1 MGARPLNLRLLSL
14 RPVSFRPFMLRL
26 AAVIVVALSLCVFV
40 GAVQG
45 AEPTAATAA
54 VGTSGEQSAGA
65 APPELL
71 QAFSGTLSP
80 SQIDEI
86 LAVLED
92 QQVREVMREMLIRE
106 YGAAQAEVDEPNRL
120 EIYRARFAELSAAA
134 ATLPADIGA
143 ALHTPNSEGVPGN
156 PGRLFGSIAGLILL
170 GCIAYWITQR
180 ALRQTRDRIDQSSG
194 ASLGRRVGRAIGHIL
209 FDAAEIVAFAVAIV
223 IGYLILSPSDPRAP
237 EILMLLLRAG
247 IIVLIVVKTADFV
260 LRPSAS
266 DARPLP
272 LGDAAALR
280 IFRIVIGI
288 VVLVVVAVGFVRLLG
303 VLGLPDP
310 SGDVAGMIVTAVII
324 GLMIALA
331 WIYRRPVQNAIRRR
345 AGGVAKLGPMASAW
359 PIIATIVGIG
369 LWLFTAD
376 ALIMEQEKI
385 APRFFGSLV
394 IVALVPLLAFY
405 AGRSLRR
412 FYGLDEED
420 AAAPITA
427 VGDEISDGETVE
439 GDEETAQVAA
449 TRAEESAVVHGG
461 FVRLAGAVWATVI
474 IIGLFALA
482 RLWGVDLEEEAGIGA
497 TAARVV
503 FHAGAIVLIS
513 YVIYELIRTA
523 IDRRVRMATRSG
535 AGSQAKR
542 LSTLLP
548 LLQKFVSIVL
558 LVMVA
563 LVILSSLGIEIGPLL
578 AGAGV
583 IGLAIGLGAQ
593 SLVTDIVAGI
603 FFLIDDAF
611 AVGDYVEMGQL
622 RGTVE
627 SISIRS
633 LKLRHH
639 RGAVHTVPFGQM
651 KSLTNYSRDWV
662 IMKMEFRVHPDTDLG
677 VVKKIVKRIGTDL
690 LADPVLGPGFI
701 EPLKSQGVRR
711 IEDDALI
718 IGVKFMSKPGEQFMI
733 RKEAYQRIRDAFAA
747 ADIPFAA
754 RGVAVRVDPLAG
766 ASPEAV
772 TAAAAEAVEQM
783 QPTQQPASQTP

>member
-1 MGARPLNLRLLSL
+1 MGAPSL
-14 RPVSFRPFMLRL
+14 SFRPFMLRL
-26 AAVIVVALSLCVFV
+26 AAAIVVALCLSMFV
-40 GAVQG
+40 GAGQ
-45 AEPTAATAA
+45 AADPAAATAA
-54 VGTSGEQSAGA
+54 IGASDEQTA
-65 APPELL
+65 ASQELL
-71 QAFSGTLSP
+71 QAFAGNLTP
-80 SQIDEI
+80 DQIDEI

-92 QQVREVMREMLIRE
+92 QQVREVMREMLVRE

-120 EIYRARFAELSAAA
+120 EVYRARSAELSAAA
-134 ATLPADIGA
+134 MTLPADIGA
-143 ALHTPNSEGVPGN
+143 ALHTPNSDGVPGN
-156 PGRLFGSIAGLILL
+156 PRRLFGSIAGLVLL
-170 GCIAYWITQR
+170 GCIAYWITR
-180 ALRQTRDRIDQSSG
+180 RLLRRTRDRINQSQS
-194 ASLGRRVGRAIGHIL
+194 ANLGRRVGRAIGNVL
-209 FDAAEIVAFAVAIV
+209 FDAAEIAAFAVAIV
-223 IGYLILSPSDPRAP
+223 IGYLLMSPNDPRAP
-237 EILMLLLRAG
+237 EILMLLLRTG
-247 IIVLIVVKTADFV
+247 IVVLIVIKVADFV
-260 LRPSAS
+260 LRPSDS

-280 IFRIVIGI
+280 IFRIVIGT
-288 VVLVVVAVGFVRLLG
+288 VLLVVVAVGFVRLLG
-303 VLGLPDP
+303 ILGLPEA
-310 SGDVAGMIVTAVII
+310 SGDVAGMIVTAIII
-324 GLMIALA
+324 GALIAMA

-345 AGGVAKLGPMASAW
+345 AGGAAKLGPMASAW
-359 PIIATIVGIG
+359 PIIATIVGVG

-376 ALIMEQEKI
+376 ALIMEQERI

-412 FYGLDEED
+412 FYGLDEDGAATPITEVEGEAAESD
-420 AAAPITA
+420 EQAAQSAAAQAEATA
-427 VGDEISDGETVE
+427 
-439 GDEETAQVAA
+439 
-449 TRAEESAVVHGG
+449 AVRGG

-474 IIGLFALA
+474 IVGLFLLV
-482 RLWGVDLEEEAGIGA
+482 RVWGVDLEEEAGLGA
-497 TAARVV
+497 AAARVV
-503 FHAGAIVLIS
+503 FNAGVIVLMS
-513 YVIYELIRTA
+513 YVVYELIRTA

-583 IGLAIGLGAQ
+583 IGLAVGLGAQ

-662 IMKMEFRVHPDTDLG
+662 IMKMEFRVMPDTDLG
-677 VVKKIVKRIGTDL
+677 AVKKIVKRIGAEL
-690 LADPVLGPGFI
+690 LADPILGPGFI

-711 IEDDALI
+711 IEDDAMI

-754 RGVAVRVDPLAG
+754 RGVAVRVDPQAG
-766 ASPEAV
+766 LSPEALS
-772 TAAAAEAVEQM
+772 AAAAEAVDQV
-783 QPTQQPASQTP
+783 QQSQQPASQTP